1 VLQSLAPNGHALLWH
16 NQCPDWF
23 FNDEGRDAGRGNW
36 CFNACE
42 PTYNRRWMVERTIG
56 WLPALPPALHPV
68 GAVDHDVSGLSSF
81 GLLKQV
87 LG

>member
-56 WLPALPPALHPV
+56 WLQHFRRLCIRWERSTMMFQGFLH
-68 GAVDHDVSGLSSF
+68 
-81 GLLKQV
+81 
-87 LG
+87 LGC